1 MAEIILISMME
12 AFRYEKKSAEKQ
24 AIQMVEQDVLPPHRE
39 RQKASFRSRL
49 LLRLSCAALA
59 LLLAIGAAPLLRHSF
74 NVPLP
79 VVYGVGT
86 ESNPE
91 NIEIRAVIDPDWDS
105 DTEMDGYSIWYSKK
119 IRIETG
125 KNMYLREGKTIHMMN
140 NQSST
145 GNSDNSGIYINGNAE
160 LHVYGKIT
168 GEFDEISKQFS
179 YGNAE

>member
-1 MAEIILISMME
+1 M
-12 AFRYEKKSAEKQ
+12 KKRRGKTGDSDGRVGCA
-24 AIQMVEQDVLPPHRE
+24 PPHRE

-49 LLRLSCAALA
+49 LLRLGCAALA
-59 LLLAIGAAPLLRHSF
+59 LLLAIGVAPLLRHSF